1 MNRTFRFFFLAA
13 ALALLPFA
21 PASASS
27 SAGDDVIRGPYEPTR
42 FGDNIF
48 IDVQGGV
55 NAFGASNMTGGD
67 VWSSVRP
74 SAALGV
80 SFGKWFVPS
89 VGLRVGW
96 QGLMSNWAPGADFSP
111 ALPQMR
117 GWYNYAHADLLVDC
131 CNWFGGYRRERTWSV
146 VPYLS
151 VGAAWNYIV
160 PVDGRNYN
168 YAFIT
173 DENPVR
179 TAYSGI
185 CSVAFGAGLYN
196 RFRISDRFGIT
207 LDVRAVAHDRDLLG
221 AAVNYGIDRSG
232 SPVREAY
239 KARGMEIF
247 GGNLS
252 AMVGVCVA
260 LGPVGWKRRGTPD
273 DAISS
278 AGAPSS
284 YASDFAAVPVPSA
297 APVQSTTPPAAAAAD
312 DYAGSAAG
320 EESLRALQR
329 ANAAAVD
336 YCNSNYPAASRAYGE
351 SLQNFDTTGVY
362 VIPEY
367 FNAPSLDKARAW
379 SRLAGDEPRP
389 DFTSMSG
396 VETARWSAA
405 HGDVVPTSWER
416 KSALQKNAWLSD
428 NVYGP
433 AARIYA
439 RRDSS
444 LAVLQ
449 IVRDSLDRAKSACA
463 QTVAAARRYLA
474 EADALVDSA
483 GNVLPACYPGVSPEV
498 AGAYCALA
506 NSPVR
511 VDFTAMP
518 KRDARAW
525 TKTHGDILP
534 DGWKRMTP
542 GERNGWLAATV
553 YVPAD
558 RARKDRSAA
567 EELLARAVETE
578 EALGRAIADGTYR
591 RPASGRKSRRSSEGG
606 RASSGGEEGL
616 AFAFFSVAKYT
627 MTREQILEWEQE
639 ISGLDKSAD
648 YDVVGYADI
657 TTGSMNINNRLRR
670 GRAATVVALLRERG
684 FTGRLTPKI
693 SGGAE
698 TMFEIAWKNC
708 AAVIRPVSGDTV
720 KPAENV
726 RPEPLPSKVGTG
738 ELFGWQ
744 IMSGKARVPSN
755 DRRFLGY
762 EPTVVEAGDGI
773 LKYIIGVSG
782 TPAGAYEN
790 EVEIRRKY
798 PDAFLVR
805 ISNGVSPYYYKP

>member
-1 MNRTFRFFFLAA
+1 MNRTFRFFLAA
-13 ALALLPFA
+13 ALALSPFA
-21 PASASS
+21 PASVSAST
-27 SAGDDVIRGPYEPTR
+27 GDDVLRGPYEPTR
-42 FGDNIF
+42 FGDNTF

-55 NAFGASNMTGGD
+55 NAFGASNMTRGD

-80 SFGKWFVPS
+80 SLGKWFVPS

-96 QGLMSNWAPGADFSP
+96 QGLMSNWAPGADFTP

-131 CNWFGGYRRERTWSV
+131 CNWFGGFRRERTWSV

-151 VGAAWNYIV
+151 VGAAWNYI
-160 PVDGRNYN
+160 PPIDGHNYN

-196 RFRISDRFGIT
+196 CFRISDRVGIT

-278 AGAPSS
+278 AGN
-284 YASDFAAVPVPSA
+284 FAAVPVPSA
-297 APVQSTTPPAAAAAD
+297 EPVQTAPSQDATHPCTVADGDAVKAAD
-312 DYAGSAAG
+312 DG
-320 EESLRALQR
+320 E
-329 ANAAAVD
+329 
-336 YCNSNYPAASRAYGE
+336 P
-351 SLQNFDTTGVY
+351 
-362 VIPEY
+362 
-367 FNAPSLDKARAW
+367 
-379 SRLAGDEPRP
+379 
-389 DFTSMSG
+389 
-396 VETARWSAA
+396 
-405 HGDVVPTSWER
+405 
-416 KSALQKNAWLSD
+416 
-428 NVYGP
+428 
-433 AARIYA
+433 
-439 RRDSS
+439 
-444 LAVLQ
+444 
-449 IVRDSLDRAKSACA
+449 
-463 QTVAAARRYLA
+463 
-474 EADALVDSA
+474 
-483 GNVLPACYPGVSPEV
+483 
-498 AGAYCALA
+498 
-506 NSPVR
+506 
-511 VDFTAMP
+511 
-518 KRDARAW
+518 
-525 TKTHGDILP
+525 
-534 DGWKRMTP
+534 
-542 GERNGWLAATV
+542 
-553 YVPAD
+553 
-558 RARKDRSAA
+558 
-567 EELLARAVETE
+567 LARAVET
-578 EALGRAIADGTYR
+578 GGTPDKAIADGTYR
-591 RPASGRKSRRSSEGG
+591 RPAGRKSRRSSEGG
-606 RASSGGEEGL
+606 LASSGGEEGL

-657 TTGSMNINNRLRR
+657 TTGSMSINNRLRR
-670 GRAATVVALLRERG
+670 RRAATVVSLLRERG
-684 FTGRLTPKI
+684 FTGRLTPGI
-693 SGGAE
+693 SGGTE

-708 AAVIRPVSGDTV
+708 AAVIRPVSRGTV
-720 KPAENV
+720 KPAEEV
-726 RPEPLPSKVGTG
+726 RTE

-744 IMSGKARVPSN
+744 IMSGKTRIPSD
-755 DRRFLGY
+755 DRCFLGY
-762 EPTVVEAGDGI
+762 EPTVVEVGGGI

-790 EVEIRRKY
+790 KVEIRKKY

>member
-1 MNRTFRFFFLAA
+1 MNRTFRFFLAA
-13 ALALLPFA
+13 VLALLPFA

-27 SAGDDVIRGPYEPTR
+27 SAGDDVLRGPYEPTP
-42 FGDNIF
+42 FGANTF

-55 NAFGASNMTGGD
+55 NAFGASNMTRGD

-80 SFGKWFVPS
+80 SLGKWFVPS

-96 QGLMSNWAPGADFSP
+96 QGLMSNWAPGTDFTP

-146 VPYLS
+146 IPYLS
-151 VGAAWNYIV
+151 VGAAWNYIP

-168 YAFIT
+168 YAFIAG
-173 DENPVR
+173 ENPVI
-179 TAYSGI
+179 YSGI

-196 RFRISDRFGIT
+196 RFRISDRVGIT

-221 AAVNYGIDRSG
+221 AAVNYGIDGSG

-239 KARGMEIF
+239 KARGIEVL

-260 LGPVGWKRRGTPD
+260 LGPVGWKHRGGPD
-273 DAISS
+273 DDFSS

-297 APVQSTTPPAAAAAD
+297 APVQNTTPPAAAAAD
-312 DYAGSAAG
+312 EYAGRAADD
-320 EESLRALQR
+320 ESLRALQR
-329 ANAAAVD
+329 ANATAVD

-351 SLQNFDTTGVY
+351 SLQDFDTTGVY
-362 VIPEY
+362 VMAEH
-367 FNAPSLDKARAW
+367 FNAPSLDRARAW

-405 HGDVVPTSWER
+405 HGDVVPASWER

-433 AARIYA
+433 AAPIYA
-439 RRDSS
+439 RRDSA
-444 LAVLQ
+444 LAALQ
-449 IVRDSLDRAKSACA
+449 LVRDSLGRAEAGCA
-463 QTVAAARRYLA
+463 AAVAAARRYLA
-474 EADALVDSA
+474 EAGALVDSA
-483 GNVLPACYPGVSPEV
+483 GNVLPACYPGVAPEV
-498 AGAYCALA
+498 ADAYCALA

-518 KRDARAW
+518 RRVARAW

-534 DGWKRMTP
+534 DGWKKMTP
-542 GERNGWLAATV
+542 EERNGWLDATV

-567 EELLARAVETE
+567 EEILARAVETE
-578 EALGRAIADGTYR
+578 EALDRAIADGTYR
-591 RPASGRKSRRSSEGG
+591 RPAGTKSRRSADGG
-606 RASSGGEEGL
+606 RASSGGEEDL
-616 AFAFFSVAKYT
+616 AFAFFSVAWDT
-627 MTREQILEWEQE
+627 MNPAQILEFEQE
-639 ISGLDKSAD
+639 IAGLDKSAD

-693 SGGAE
+693 SGGTE

-708 AAVIRPVSGDTV
+708 AAVIRPVSGGTV
-720 KPAENV
+720 KPAEEA
-726 RPEPLPSKVGTG
+726 RPEPLPSESGTE

-744 IMSGKARVPSN
+744 IMSGKARIPSD
-755 DRRFLGY
+755 DRCFLGY
-762 EPTVVEAGDGI
+762 EPTVVEVGGGI
-773 LKYIIGVSG
+773 LKYVIGVSG

-790 EVEIRRKY
+790 KGEIGGKY

-805 ISNGVSPYYYKP
+805 ISNGVSPYYYKS

>member
-1 MNRTFRFFFLAA
+1 MNKIFRFFLAA
-13 ALALLPFA
+13 ALALSLFA

-42 FGDNIF
+42 FGDNTF

-55 NAFGASNMTGGD
+55 NAFGASNMTRGD

-80 SFGKWFVPS
+80 SLGKWFVPS

-96 QGLMSNWAPGADFSP
+96 QGLMSNWAPGTDFSP

-131 CNWFGGYRRERTWSV
+131 CNWFGGYRRERIWSV
-146 VPYLS
+146 APYLS

-160 PVDGRNYN
+160 PVDGHDYN

-173 DENPVR
+173 DETPVR

-196 RFRISDRFGIT
+196 RFRISDRVGIT

-221 AAVNYGIDRSG
+221 AAVNYGIDASG

-252 AMVGVCVA
+252 AMVGLCIS
-260 LGPVGWKRRGTPD
+260 LGPVGWKHRGTPD

-278 AGAPSS
+278 DGN
-284 YASDFAAVPVPSA
+284 FAAVPVPSA
-297 APVQSTTPPAAAAAD
+297 ESVQPTPVQNTTPPAAAAAD
-312 DYAGSAAG
+312 EYAGRAAG
-320 EESLRALQR
+320 EESLRTLQR
-329 ANAAAVD
+329 ANAAAVA

-351 SLQNFDTTGVY
+351 ALQDFDTTGAY
-362 VIPEY
+362 VIAEH

-389 DFTSMSG
+389 DFTAMSD

-405 HGDVVPTSWER
+405 HSDVVPTSWER
-416 KSALQKNAWLSD
+416 KSARQKNAWLSD
-428 NVYGP
+428 NVYGS

-439 RRDSS
+439 RRDSA

-449 IVRDSLDRAKSACA
+449 IVRDSLGRAKSACA

-474 EADALVDSA
+474 EAGVLVDSA
-483 GNVLPACYPGVSPEV
+483 GNVLPACYPGVAPEV
-498 AGAYCALA
+498 ADAYCALA

-518 KRDARAW
+518 RKDARDW

-534 DGWKRMTP
+534 DGWRKMTP
-542 GERNGWLAATV
+542 EERNGWLSATV

-567 EELLARAVETE
+567 EEILARAVETL
-578 EALGRAIADGTYR
+578 EALDRAIADGTYR
-591 RPASGRKSRRSSEGG
+591 RPASGGREPSEG
-606 RASSGGEEGL
+606 EEDL
-616 AFAFFSVAKYT
+616 AFAFFSVAWDT
-627 MTREQILEWEQE
+627 MNPAQILEFEQE
-639 ISGLDKSAD
+639 IAGLDKSAD

-657 TTGSMNINNRLRR
+657 TTGSMSINNRLRR

-693 SGGAE
+693 SGGSE

-708 AAVIRPVSGDTV
+708 AAVIRPVAKDTV
-720 KPAENV
+720 KLAEEV
-726 RPEPLPSKVGTG
+726 RPEPLPSEGGTG

-744 IMSGKARVPSN
+744 IMSGKARIPSN
-755 DRRFLGY
+755 DRCFLGY
-762 EPTVVEAGDGI
+762 EPTVVEEDGGI
-773 LKYIIGVSG
+773 LKYIIGVSAS
-782 TPAGAYEN
+782 PSGAYEN
-790 EVEIRRKY
+790 KVDIKGKY

-805 ISNGVSPYYYKP
+805 ISNGVSPYCYKP

>member
-1 MNRTFRFFFLAA
+1 MNKIFRFFLAA
-13 ALALLPFA
+13 ALALSLFA

-27 SAGDDVIRGPYEPTR
+27 FAGDDVLRGPYESTP
-42 FGDNIF
+42 FGANTF

-55 NAFGASNMTGGD
+55 NAFGASNMTRGD

-80 SFGKWFVPS
+80 SLGKWFVPS

-96 QGLMSNWAPGADFSP
+96 QGLMSNWATGTDFSP

-160 PVDGRNYN
+160 PVDGHDYN

-196 RFRISDRFGIT
+196 RFRISDRVGIT

-221 AAVNYGIDRSG
+221 AAVNYGIDLSG

-239 KARGMEIF
+239 KARGIDVL

-273 DAISS
+273 DATSS
-278 AGAPSS
+278 DGN
-284 YASDFAAVPVPSA
+284 FAAVPVPSA
-297 APVQSTTPPAAAAAD
+297 EPVQSTTPPAAAAAD
-312 DYAGSAAG
+312 DYAGRAADD
-320 EESLRALQR
+320 ESLRTLQR
-329 ANAAAVD
+329 ANAAAVS
-336 YCNSNYPAASRAYGE
+336 YCTTNYPAASRAYGE
-351 SLQNFDTTGVY
+351 SLRDFDPTGVY

-405 HGDVVPTSWER
+405 HSDVVPTSWER

-439 RRDSS
+439 RRDST

-449 IVRDSLDRAKSACA
+449 IVRDSLGRAKSACA

-474 EADALVDSA
+474 EAGVLVDSA

-511 VDFTAMP
+511 PDFTAMP

-534 DGWKRMTP
+534 DGWRKMTP
-542 GERNGWLAATV
+542 EERNGWLAATV
-553 YVPAD
+553 YVPAE

-567 EELLARAVETE
+567 EEILARAVETE

-657 TTGSMNINNRLRR
+657 TTGSMNINNHLRR
-670 GRAATVVALLRERG
+670 HRAATVVALLRERG

-708 AAVIRPVSGDTV
+708 AAVIRPVSGGTV
-720 KPAENV
+720 KPAEEV
-726 RPEPLPSKVGTG
+726 RPEPLPSEVGTG

-744 IMSGKARVPSN
+744 IMSGKARVPS
-755 DRRFLGY
+755 DDSCFLGY
-762 EPTVVEAGDGI
+762 EPTVVEAGGGI
-773 LKYIIGVSG
+773 FKYVIGVSAS
-782 TPAGAYEN
+782 PSGAYESK
-790 EVEIRRKY
+790 VEIRKKY

-805 ISNGVSPYYYKP
+805 ISDGVSPYYYKP

>member
-1 MNRTFRFFFLAA
+1 MNRTFRFFLAA
-13 ALALLPFA
+13 SLALLPFA

-42 FGDNIF
+42 FGDNTF

-55 NAFGASNMTGGD
+55 NAFGASNMTRGD

-131 CNWFGGYRRERTWSV
+131 CNWFGGYRRGRTWSV

-151 VGAAWNYIV
+151 VGAAWNYIP

-196 RFRISDRFGIT
+196 RFRISDRVGIT

-221 AAVNYGIDRSG
+221 EAVNYGIDASG
-232 SPVREAY
+232 SPVRGAY
-239 KARGMEIF
+239 EPRGFEVL

-252 AMVGVCVA
+252 AMVGLCIS

-273 DAISS
+273 DATSS
-278 AGAPSS
+278 AGN
-284 YASDFAAVPVPSA
+284 FAAEAVSLQP
-297 APVQSTTPPAAAAAD
+297 APVQNTTPPAAAAD

-320 EESLRALQR
+320 EEFR
-329 ANAAAVD
+329 
-336 YCNSNYPAASRAYGE
+336 
-351 SLQNFDTTGVY
+351 
-362 VIPEY
+362 
-367 FNAPSLDKARAW
+367 
-379 SRLAGDEPRP
+379 
-389 DFTSMSG
+389 
-396 VETARWSAA
+396 
-405 HGDVVPTSWER
+405 
-416 KSALQKNAWLSD
+416 
-428 NVYGP
+428 
-433 AARIYA
+433 
-439 RRDSS
+439 
-444 LAVLQ
+444 
-449 IVRDSLDRAKSACA
+449 
-463 QTVAAARRYLA
+463 
-474 EADALVDSA
+474 
-483 GNVLPACYPGVSPEV
+483 
-498 AGAYCALA
+498 
-506 NSPVR
+506 
-511 VDFTAMP
+511 
-518 KRDARAW
+518 
-525 TKTHGDILP
+525 
-534 DGWKRMTP
+534 
-542 GERNGWLAATV
+542 
-553 YVPAD
+553 
-558 RARKDRSAA
+558 RSA
-567 EELLARAVETE
+567 
-578 EALGRAIADGTYR
+578 D
-591 RPASGRKSRRSSEGG
+591 GG
-606 RASSGGEEGL
+606 RASSGGEEDL
-616 AFAFFSVAKYT
+616 AFAFFSVARDK
-627 MTREQILEWEQE
+627 MNPAQILEWEQE

-670 GRAATVVALLRERG
+670 GRAATVVALLKERG
-684 FTGRLTPKI
+684 FTGRLTPGI

-708 AAVIRPVSGDTV
+708 AAVIRPVSRGTV
-720 KPAENV
+720 KPAEGV
-726 RPEPLPSKVGTG
+726 RPEPLPSESRT
-738 ELFGWQ
+738 EDLFGWQ
-744 IMSGKARVPSN
+744 IMSGKTRIPSD
-755 DRRFLGY
+755 DRCFLGY
-762 EPTVVEAGDGI
+762 EPTVVEVDGGS

-790 EVEIRRKY
+790 KVEIRKKY

>member
-1 MNRTFRFFFLAA
+1 MNKIFRFFLAA
-13 ALALLPFA
+13 ALALSLFA

-42 FGDNIF
+42 FGDNTF

-55 NAFGASNMTGGD
+55 NAFGASNMTRGD

-96 QGLMSNWAPGADFSP
+96 QGLMSNWAPGTDFSP
-111 ALPQMR
+111 ALPRMR
-117 GWYNYAHADLLVDC
+117 GWYNYAHADLLVNC

-160 PVDGRNYN
+160 PVDGHDYN

-196 RFRISDRFGIT
+196 RFRISDRVGVT
-207 LDVRAVAHDRDLLG
+207 LDIRAVAHDRDLLG
-221 AAVNYGIDRSG
+221 EAVNYGIDRSG

-278 AGAPSS
+278 AGN
-284 YASDFAAVPVPSA
+284 FAAEAVS
-297 APVQSTTPPAAAAAD
+297 VQNTTPPAAAAAD
-312 DYAGSAAG
+312 EYAGSAAG
-320 EESLRALQR
+320 EESLRILQR
-329 ANAAAVD
+329 ANAAAVS
-336 YCNSNYPAASRAYGE
+336 YCTANYPAASRAYGE
-351 SLQNFDTTGVY
+351 SLRDFDPTGVY

-405 HGDVVPTSWER
+405 HSDVVPTSWER

-439 RRDSS
+439 RRDSA

-483 GNVLPACYPGVSPEV
+483 GNVLPACYPGVAPEV
-498 AGAYCALA
+498 ADAYCTLA
-506 NSPVR
+506 NSPVPVR
-511 VDFTAMP
+511 PDFTAMP

-534 DGWKRMTP
+534 DGWRKMTP
-542 GERNGWLAATV
+542 EERNGWLAATV

-558 RARKDRSAA
+558 RARRDRSFA
-567 EELLARAVETE
+567 EELLARAVETQ
-578 EALGRAIADGTYR
+578 EALDRAIADGTYR
-591 RPASGRKSRRSSEGG
+591 RPAGRKARRSSEGG
-606 RASSGGEEGL
+606 LASSGGEEGL
-616 AFAFFSVAKYT
+616 AFAFFSVASDK
-627 MTREQILEWEQE
+627 MNPAQILEWEQE

-670 GRAATVVALLRERG
+670 GRAATVVALLKERG
-684 FTGRLTPKI
+684 FTGRLTPGI

-708 AAVIRPVSGDTV
+708 AAVIRPVAKDTV
-720 KPAENV
+720 KLAEEV
-726 RPEPLPSKVGTG
+726 RPEPLPSESRTG

-744 IMSGKARVPSN
+744 IMSGKVRIPSD
-755 DRRFLGY
+755 DRCFLGY
-762 EPTVVEAGDGI
+762 EPTVVEVDGGI
-773 LKYIIGVSG
+773 LKYVIGVSG

-790 EVEIRRKY
+790 KVEIRKKY

-805 ISNGVSPYYYKP
+805 ISNGVSHYYYKP